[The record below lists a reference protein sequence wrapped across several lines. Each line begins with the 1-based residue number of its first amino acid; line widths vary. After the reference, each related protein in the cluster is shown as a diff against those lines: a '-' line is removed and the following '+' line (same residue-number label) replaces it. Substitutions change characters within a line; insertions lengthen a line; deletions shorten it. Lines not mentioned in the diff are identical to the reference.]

1 MPNETDEEKNICH
14 VCIKLWGLYQAKG
27 GLATVVL
34 NDKAESAFPRVSQM
48 SENLLSVLYVEA
60 S

>member
-14 VCIKLWGLYQAKG
+14 VCIKLWGLYQTKG
-27 GLATVVL
+27 GVGTIIM
-34 NDKAESAFPRVSQM
+34 NDKVESAFPRPSQM
-48 SENLLSVLYVEA
+48 SEYLLSVLYLEA